1 MNYSFLYDVTLQLQN
16 LVFFPTNFGSLF
28 FSIFIF
34 KKQLIFFLTQD
45 RRFFFS
51 AGTNQYLADISKE
64 SKMREHL
71 TKKGPLTLALIG

>member
-1 MNYSFLYDVTLQLQN
+1 MLLLKLQN
-16 LVFFPTNFGSLF
+16 LVFFPTNFGSF
-28 FSIFIF
+28 FLHFIF
-34 KKQLIFFLTQD
+34 KKQLIFLLIQD

-51 AGTNQYLADISKE
+51 AGTSQYLIDISKE